1 MSDKS
6 FSIARRSLQVLAAA
20 SLTALVTVLIAV
32 VLTQS
37 ALPGQFTDP
46 GAVVRW
52 GTPIVK
58 LIMNFSMAITIGTLV
73 FSAFAANP
81 EQQRRLQPLASWS
94 AAIWLLSAAIYFVMT
109 YLSAAGITISYGP
122 EFSQGLWLFASEIEL
137 GVLLAWN
144 IGFAFVASLSTI
156 MFPSGR
162 MIAVNAAIAIAGLYP
177 LAESGHASSDIGH
190 AVAVNSMLMH
200 LVGISVWVGGLVALY
215 SIYFDDSQKRLVLVK
230 RYSTLAL
237 FAFILV
243 AVSGLTG
250 GFIRLYQPS
259 DLLTN
264 YGLLLLAK
272 AAILVLLGL
281 FGVWHRLRLIRS
293 IETGSKSFIR
303 IVGVE
308 VAVMGVALGLATAL
322 ARTAPPINPK
332 QFEALTPAQIL
343 TGDLL
348 PPELTE
354 LSWGTVWDFDILW
367 LTVSLLAIALYLNGV
382 RILHSRGDKW
392 PVSRTLSWVAGML
405 VLLYVTNGAPNA
417 YQEYLFSV
425 HMVGHM
431 ILSMLI
437 PVLLVPGAPIT
448 LLSRAQAPRTDG
460 SKGLREWALWAVHT
474 PYAWLISH
482 PVFAGLNFALSLV
495 MFYYTPLFRWAT
507 EQHLG
512 HQWMIVHF
520 LITGYLFVQSL
531 MGVDPQPHKPPF
543 PVKLM
548 LLIGTMAFHAFF
560 GLGLMN
566 EKSLLLADW
575 FGSMGRTW
583 GDDPLADQAIGGAF
597 AWGVGEI
604 PTLIITLVVV
614 YQWSQSDVRERRRL
628 DRASDR
634 GGNQDVEDYNKMLEE
649 RAKRQDKRR

>member
-1 MSDKS
+1 MTASV
-6 FSIARRSLQVLAAA
+6 ARRSLAALAIAA
-20 SLTALVTVLIAV
+20 LTALVTLLIAL
-32 VLTQS
+32 VLTGSTQ
-37 ALPGQFTDP
+37 PGQFSDP

-58 LIMNFSMAITIGTLV
+58 LIMNFSMAITIGALA

-81 EQQRRLQPLASWS
+81 EQQKRLQPIASWA
-94 AAIWLLSAAIYFVMT
+94 AAIWLLSAASYFVMT

-122 EFSQGLWLFASEIEL
+122 EFSSGLWLFATEIEL

-144 IGFAFVASLSTI
+144 LAFAFILSLSTI

-162 MIAVNAAIAIAGLYP
+162 MIAVNTALGIAGLYP

-190 AVAVNSMLMH
+190 AIAVNSMLMH
-200 LVGISVWVGGLVALY
+200 LVGISVWVGGLIALFA
-215 SIYFDDSQKRLVLVK
+215 IYFDEPDQRSVLVK

-243 AVSGLTG
+243 AISGLTG

-259 DLLTN
+259 DLLSN
-264 YGLLLLAK
+264 YGLLLITK
-272 AAILVLLGL
+272 AAVLVVLGL
-281 FGVWHRLRLIRS
+281 FGAWHRLKLIRS
-293 IETGSKSFIR
+293 IESGSSSFIR

-308 VAVMGVALGLATAL
+308 IAIMGIALALATAL
-322 ARTAPPINPK
+322 ARTAPPINPA

-343 TGDLL
+343 TGDPL
-348 PPELTE
+348 PPELTD
-354 LSWGTVWDFDILW
+354 LAWVTVWDVDILW
-367 LTVSLLAIALYLNGV
+367 LTVSLLGIALYLNGV
-382 RILHSRGDKW
+382 RILRARGDKW
-392 PVSRTLSWVAGML
+392 PVARTLSWVAGML
-405 VLLYVTNGAPNA
+405 VLLYVTSGAPNA

-431 ILSMLI
+431 MLSMLV
-437 PVLLVPGAPIT
+437 PVLLVPGAPVT
-448 LLSRAQAPRTDG
+448 LLSRAQTPRTDG
-460 SKGLREWALWAVHT
+460 SKGLREWVLWAVHT

-482 PVFAGLNFALSLV
+482 PLFAGLNFALSLV

-507 EQHLG
+507 EEHLG

-520 LITGYLFVQSL
+520 VITGYLFVQSL
-531 MGVDPQPHKPPF
+531 MGVDPQPHKPAF

-566 EKSLLLADW
+566 EQSLLLADW

-583 GDDPLADQAIGGAF
+583 GDDPLADQAVGGAF

-604 PTLIITLVVV
+604 PTIIITLIVV

-634 GGNQDVEDYNKMLEE
+634 AGNQDVEDYNKMLEE
-649 RAKRQDKRR
+649 LAKRQDRRR

>member
-1 MSDKS
+1 MTASV
-6 FSIARRSLQVLAAA
+6 ARRSLVGVAIA
-20 SLTALVTVLIAV
+20 SLSALITLLIALL
-32 VLTQS
+32 LTGS
-37 ALPGQFTDP
+37 TAPGQFSDP

-52 GTPIVK
+52 GTPMVK
-58 LIMNFSMAITIGTLV
+58 LIMNFSMAIAIGSLA

-81 EQQRRLQPLASWS
+81 AQQKRLQPISSWA
-94 AAIWLLSAAIYFVMT
+94 AAIWLLSAASYFVMT

-122 EFSQGLWLFASEIEL
+122 EFSSGLWLFATEIEL

-144 IGFAFVASLSTI
+144 LGIAFVLSLSTI

-162 MIAVNAAIAIAGLYP
+162 MIAVNTALGMAGLYP

-190 AVAVNSMLMH
+190 SIAVNSMLLH
-200 LVGISVWVGGLVALY
+200 LAGISVWVGGLVALFA
-215 SIYFDDSQKRLVLVK
+215 IYFDEPEKRSVLVK

-243 AVSGLTG
+243 AISGLTG

-259 DLLTN
+259 DLLTS
-264 YGLLLLAK
+264 YGLLLITK
-272 AAILVLLGL
+272 AAVLVLLGL
-281 FGVWHRLRLIRS
+281 FGVWHRLKLIRG
-293 IETGSKSFIR
+293 IESGSSRFIR
-303 IVGVE
+303 IVAVE
-308 VAVMGVALGLATAL
+308 IAIMGIALALATAL
-322 ARTAPPINPK
+322 ARTAPPINPA

-343 TGDLL
+343 TGDPL

-354 LSWGTVWDFDILW
+354 AAWLTVWDVDILW
-367 LTVSLLAIALYLNGV
+367 LTISLLGIAVYLNGV
-382 RILHSRGDKW
+382 RILTARGDKW
-392 PVSRTLSWVAGML
+392 PVARTLSWVTGML

-431 ILSMLI
+431 MLSMLV
-437 PVLLVPGAPIT
+437 PVLLVPGAPVT

-460 SKGLREWALWAVHT
+460 SKGLREWVLWAVHT

-482 PVFAGLNFALSLV
+482 PLFAGLNFALSLV

-531 MGVDPQPHKPPF
+531 MGVDPQPHKPAF

-566 EKSLLLADW
+566 EQSLLLADW

-583 GDDPLADQAIGGAF
+583 GDTPLADQAVGGAF

-634 GGNQDVEDYNKMLEE
+634 AGNQDVEDYNKMLEE
-649 RAKRQDKRR
+649 LSKRQDRRP

>member
-1 MSDKS
+1 MTASV
-6 FSIARRSLQVLAAA
+6 ARRSLIAIAIAA
-20 SLTALVTVLIAV
+20 LTALVTLLIALL
-32 VLTQS
+32 LTGSTQ
-37 ALPGQFTDP
+37 PGQFSDP

-52 GTPIVK
+52 GTPVVK
-58 LIMNFSMAITIGTLV
+58 LIMNFSMAITIGSLA

-81 EQQRRLQPLASWS
+81 EQQKRLQPIASWA
-94 AAIWLLSAAIYFVMT
+94 AAIWLLSAASYFVMT

-122 EFSQGLWLFASEIEL
+122 EFSSGLWLFATEIEL

-144 IGFAFVASLSTI
+144 LAFAFILSLSTI

-162 MIAVNAAIAIAGLYP
+162 MIAVNTALGIAGLYP

-190 AVAVNSMLMH
+190 AIAVNSMLMH
-200 LVGISVWVGGLVALY
+200 LVGISVWVGGLIALFA
-215 SIYFDDSQKRLVLVK
+215 IYFDEPDKRSVLVK

-243 AVSGLTG
+243 AISGLTG

-259 DLLTN
+259 DLLSS
-264 YGLLLLAK
+264 YGLLLITK
-272 AAILVLLGL
+272 AAVLVVLGC
-281 FGVWHRLRLIRS
+281 FGAWHRLKLIRI
-293 IETGSKSFIR
+293 IESGSSSFIR

-308 VAVMGVALGLATAL
+308 IAIMGIALALATAL
-322 ARTAPPINPK
+322 ARTAPPINPA

-343 TGDLL
+343 TGDPL
-348 PPELTE
+348 PPELTD
-354 LSWGTVWDFDILW
+354 LAWITVWDVDILW
-367 LTVSLLAIALYLNGV
+367 LTISLLGIALYLNGV
-382 RILHSRGDKW
+382 RILRARGDMW
-392 PVSRTLSWVAGML
+392 PVARTMSWVAGML
-405 VLLYVTNGAPNA
+405 VLLYVTSGAPNA

-431 ILSMLI
+431 MLSMLV
-437 PVLLVPGAPIT
+437 PVLLVPGAPVT

-460 SKGLREWALWAVHT
+460 SKGLREWVLWAVHT

-482 PVFAGLNFALSLV
+482 PLFAGLNFALSLV

-507 EQHLG
+507 EEHLG

-520 LITGYLFVQSL
+520 VITGYLFVQSL
-531 MGVDPQPHKPPF
+531 MGVDPQPHKPAF

-566 EKSLLLADW
+566 EQSLLLADW

-583 GDDPLADQAIGGAF
+583 GDDPLADQAVGGAF

-604 PTLIITLVVV
+604 PTIIITLIVV

-634 GGNQDVEDYNKMLEE
+634 AGNQDVEDYNKMLEE
-649 RAKRQDKRR
+649 LAKRQDRRR

>member
-1 MSDKS
+1 LL
-6 FSIARRSLQVLAAA
+6 I
-20 SLTALVTVLIAV
+20 ALV
-32 VLTQS
+32 LTGSTQ
-37 ALPGQFTDP
+37 PGQFSDP

-52 GTPIVK
+52 GTPVVK
-58 LIMNFSMAITIGTLV
+58 LIMNFSMAITIGSLA

-81 EQQRRLQPLASWS
+81 EQQKRLQPIASWA
-94 AAIWLLSAAIYFVMT
+94 AAIWLLSAASYFVMT

-122 EFSQGLWLFASEIEL
+122 EFSSGLWLFATEIEL

-144 IGFAFVASLSTI
+144 LAFAFILSLSTI

-162 MIAVNAAIAIAGLYP
+162 MIAVNTALGIAGLYP

-190 AVAVNSMLMH
+190 AIAVNSMLMH
-200 LVGISVWVGGLVALY
+200 LVGISVWVGGLIALFA
-215 SIYFDDSQKRLVLVK
+215 IYFDEPDKRSVLVK

-259 DLLTN
+259 DLLTS
-264 YGLLLLAK
+264 YGLLLITK
-272 AAILVLLGL
+272 AAVLVVLGC
-281 FGVWHRLRLIRS
+281 FGAWHRLKLIRS
-293 IETGSKSFIR
+293 IESGSSSFIR

-308 VAVMGVALGLATAL
+308 IAIMGIALALATAL
-322 ARTAPPINPK
+322 ARTAPPINPA

-343 TGDLL
+343 TGDPL
-348 PPELTE
+348 PPELTD
-354 LSWGTVWDFDILW
+354 LAWITVWDVDILW
-367 LTVSLLAIALYLNGV
+367 LTISLLGIALYLNGV
-382 RILHSRGDKW
+382 RILRARGDKW
-392 PVSRTLSWVAGML
+392 PVARTMSWVAGML
-405 VLLYVTNGAPNA
+405 VLLYVTSGAPNA

-431 ILSMLI
+431 MLSMLV
-437 PVLLVPGAPIT
+437 PVLLVPGAPVT

-460 SKGLREWALWAVHT
+460 SKGLREWVLWAVHT

-482 PVFAGLNFALSLV
+482 PLFAGLNFALSLV

-507 EQHLG
+507 EEHLG

-520 LITGYLFVQSL
+520 VITGYLFVQSL
-531 MGVDPQPHKPPF
+531 MGVDPQPHKPAF

-566 EKSLLLADW
+566 EQSLLLADW

-583 GDDPLADQAIGGAF
+583 GDDPLADQAVGGAF

-604 PTLIITLVVV
+604 PTIIITLIVV

-634 GGNQDVEDYNKMLEE
+634 AGNQDVEDYNKMLEE
-649 RAKRQDKRR
+649 LAKRQDRRR

>member
-1 MSDKS
+1 MTASV
-6 FSIARRSLQVLAAA
+6 ARRSLVGVAIA
-20 SLTALVTVLIAV
+20 SLSALITLLIALL
-32 VLTQS
+32 LTGS
-37 ALPGQFTDP
+37 TAPGQFSDP

-52 GTPIVK
+52 GTPMVK
-58 LIMNFSMAITIGTLV
+58 LIMNFSMAIAIGSLA

-81 EQQRRLQPLASWS
+81 AQQKRLQPISSWA
-94 AAIWLLSAAIYFVMT
+94 AAIWLLSAASYFVMT

-122 EFSQGLWLFASEIEL
+122 EFSSGLWLFATEIEL

-144 IGFAFVASLSTI
+144 LGIAFVLSLSTI

-162 MIAVNAAIAIAGLYP
+162 MIAVNTALGMAGLYP

-190 AVAVNSMLMH
+190 SIAVNSMLLH
-200 LVGISVWVGGLVALY
+200 LAGISVWVGGLVALFA
-215 SIYFDDSQKRLVLVK
+215 IYFDEPEKRSVLVK

-243 AVSGLTG
+243 AISGLTG

-259 DLLTN
+259 DLLTS
-264 YGLLLLAK
+264 YGLLLITK
-272 AAILVLLGL
+272 AAVLVLLGL
-281 FGVWHRLRLIRS
+281 FGVWHRLMLIRG
-293 IETGSKSFIR
+293 IESGSSSFIR

-308 VAVMGVALGLATAL
+308 IAIMGIALALATAL
-322 ARTAPPINPK
+322 ARTAPPINPA

-343 TGDLL
+343 TGDPL

-354 LSWGTVWDFDILW
+354 VAWLTVWDVDILW
-367 LTVSLLAIALYLNGV
+367 LTISLLGIAVYLNGV
-382 RILHSRGDKW
+382 RILTARGDKW
-392 PVSRTLSWVAGML
+392 PVARTLSWVTGML

-431 ILSMLI
+431 MLSMLV
-437 PVLLVPGAPIT
+437 PVLLVPGAPVT

-460 SKGLREWALWAVHT
+460 SKGLREWVLWAVHT
-474 PYAWLISH
+474 PYAWFISH
-482 PVFAGLNFALSLV
+482 PLFAGLNFALSLV

-531 MGVDPQPHKPPF
+531 MGVDPQPHKPAF

-566 EKSLLLADW
+566 EQSLLLADW

-583 GDDPLADQAIGGAF
+583 GDTPLADQAVGGAF

-634 GGNQDVEDYNKMLEE
+634 AGNQDVEDYNKMLEE
-649 RAKRQDKRR
+649 LSKRQDRRP

>member
-1 MSDKS
+1 
-6 FSIARRSLQVLAAA
+6 
-20 SLTALVTVLIAV
+20 
-32 VLTQS
+32 
-37 ALPGQFTDP
+37 
-46 GAVVRW
+46 VRW
-52 GTPIVK
+52 GTPMVK
-58 LIMNFSMAITIGTLV
+58 LIMNFSMAIAIGSLA

-81 EQQRRLQPLASWS
+81 AQQKRLQPISSWA
-94 AAIWLLSAAIYFVMT
+94 AAIWLLSAASYFVMT

-122 EFSQGLWLFASEIEL
+122 EFSSGLWLFATEIEL

-144 IGFAFVASLSTI
+144 LVIAFVLSLSTI

-162 MIAVNAAIAIAGLYP
+162 MIAVNTALGMAGLYP

-190 AVAVNSMLMH
+190 SIAVNSMLLH
-200 LVGISVWVGGLVALY
+200 LAGISVWVGGLVALFA
-215 SIYFDDSQKRLVLVK
+215 IYFDEPEKRSVLVK

-243 AVSGLTG
+243 AISGLTG

-259 DLLTN
+259 DLLTS
-264 YGLLLLAK
+264 YGLLLITK
-272 AAILVLLGL
+272 AAVLVLLGL
-281 FGVWHRLRLIRS
+281 FGVWHRLKLIRG
-293 IETGSKSFIR
+293 IESGSSSFIR
-303 IVGVE
+303 IVAVE
-308 VAVMGVALGLATAL
+308 IAIMGIALALATAL
-322 ARTAPPINPK
+322 ARTAPPINPA

-343 TGDLL
+343 TGDPL

-354 LSWGTVWDFDILW
+354 AAWLTVWDVDILW
-367 LTVSLLAIALYLNGV
+367 LTISLLGIAVYLNGV
-382 RILHSRGDKW
+382 RILTARGDKW
-392 PVSRTLSWVAGML
+392 PVARTLSWVTGML

-431 ILSMLI
+431 MLSMLV
-437 PVLLVPGAPIT
+437 PVLLVPGAPVT

-460 SKGLREWALWAVHT
+460 SKGLREWVLWAVHT

-482 PVFAGLNFALSLV
+482 PLFAGLNFALSLV

-531 MGVDPQPHKPPF
+531 MGVDPQPHKPAF

-566 EKSLLLADW
+566 EQSLLLADW

-583 GDDPLADQAIGGAF
+583 GDTPLADQAVGGAF

-634 GGNQDVEDYNKMLEE
+634 AGNQDVEDYNKMLEE
-649 RAKRQDKRR
+649 LSKRQDRRP